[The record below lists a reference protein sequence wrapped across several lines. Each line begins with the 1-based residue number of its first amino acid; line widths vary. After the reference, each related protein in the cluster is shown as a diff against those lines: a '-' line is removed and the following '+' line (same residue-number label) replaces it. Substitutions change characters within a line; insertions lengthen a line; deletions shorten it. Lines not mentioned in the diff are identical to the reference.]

1 MPCQEDALASSI
13 KAFDQVD
20 DVNVEIT
27 RLRML
32 SDIMETYKMLL
43 GAKRALPTQNP
54 LEYCYHALQVRL
66 GPLQPADPERQLI
79 HRYFFGGLRSY
90 DRHRYRISNVFEVE
104 RRGETQ
110 RFNDFMEERQDLK
123 TMQTHLL
130 WHGTRRSNL
139 MGILSQGLRVAPPS
153 SAPWLRVR
161 QGMYFANVAEKS
173 LNYCDGHGKPDK
185 TTAKTREVHYMLLCE
200 CTILIHEVR
209 SCHRSVE
216 LCYTWQVK
224 QVGIEL
230 PYDRVWAK
238 TEPNPTPMGWYER
251 NPKFTAETQ
260 DYLSKLVADESFA
273 VGNTHTVSTTGK
285 DREHFVQYQYD
296 QRTIVIELVSRETP
310 DATEDDDE
318 ADVAPQKAGS
328 GACYSYSTKLYRNTL
343 KSSPLAEGFTLVEP
357 ALSEYAELVVY
368 KEAQARIRYVVEV
381 ETV

>member
-1 MPCQEDALASSI
+1 
-13 KAFDQVD
+13 
-20 DVNVEIT
+20 
-27 RLRML
+27 
-32 SDIMETYKMLL
+32 
-43 GAKRALPTQNP
+43 
-54 LEYCYHALQVRL
+54 
-66 GPLQPADPERQLI
+66 
-79 HRYFFGGLRSY
+79 
-90 DRHRYRISNVFEVE
+90 
-104 RRGETQ
+104 
-110 RFNDFMEERQDLK
+110 MEERQDLK

-130 WHGTRRSNL
+130 WHGTKRTNL
-139 MGILSQGLRVAPPS
+139 MGILSQGLRVAPPE
-153 SAPWLRVR
+153 APHHGYAYGKGL
-161 QGMYFANVAEKS
+161 YFADIAEKS
-173 LNYCDGHGKPDK
+173 LNYCDAPYALPIMDKDGKPDK

-200 CTILIHEVR
+200 VSLGKHREVTTTAAWGTDPLPR
-209 SCHRSVE
+209 DGMDSVKA
-216 LCYTWQVK
+216 LAVHNPDPRGALVSPKCGAVLHVGQVK

-238 TEPNPTPMGWYER
+238 TEPNPTPMVWYER

-318 ADVAPQKAGS
+318 ADVAPQNAGS
-328 GACYSYSTKLYRNTL
+328 GAWCEATLKVTIRPDDGGAAYSYSTKLYRNTL

-368 KEAQARIRYVVEV
+368 KKAQARIRYVVEV
-381 ETV
+381 ETVILCC